1 MRGER
6 VFIVVKEWG
15 KKIKTE
21 FEGMKR
27 ELFVVAFWS
36 FIVYLPFLCG
46 QLNNADGFIFG
57 VFLHNDF
64 GHEDSEGR
72 FFLRFF
78 DFWRDGMVLPAMI
91 IGLCLLFL
99 WIAVA
104 VLWYTMDIRG
114 SLLRILSG
122 VLVVCTPSM
131 ADLFTYYYTA
141 DGYCLSLLLSVLAAG
156 LLVKG
161 ERKRSFLAVVFLMI
175 GSLGI
180 YQAYVG
186 ITVIICGFWLLRQLL
201 GNEMEDGILLRKTLR
216 ILAGG
221 AAGVS
226 SYFLLYNLLDK
237 VGYLTIDNERIAENA
252 VFNIF
257 TSLFGGTKEI
267 YEVFIEYYFMD
278 TLVCNA
284 WHGRRYVNMLV
295 LVLILFMVGMAIWR
309 NKIYKNVVRCIFGI
323 LLTALIP
330 VMLEIVIL
338 IAPNVSV
345 YAETGILMLCGM
357 NFLYLLP
364 VLLLPLLKGGRRIY
378 AGTGVAVRLSL
389 LYMSVFMSIFIG
401 VFERMVETEQT
412 KFGTLAV
419 RLESR
424 IEELE
429 SYSSGMKVLVVGRP
443 QSGNYP
449 FVDDM
454 YKTITKG
461 MISDYSLA
469 FGRADQV
476 SMSWIELF
484 KYFCGVRYERVSEE
498 QRLELMDSE
507 EFAQMD
513 NYPSET
519 SVKKIDDVVVI
530 KLSEYVK

>member
-1 MRGER
+1 M
-6 VFIVVKEWG
+6 V
-15 KKIKTE
+15 
-21 FEGMKR
+21 R
-27 ELFVVAFWS
+27 ELCNKLKMELNEMKIELSVVAIWS
-36 FIVYLPFLCG
+36 FIVYLPFMSG

-91 IGLCLLFL
+91 IGLCLLLL
-99 WIAVA
+99 WIAAA
-104 VLWYTMDIRG
+104 VLWYTLDIHG
-114 SLLRILSG
+114 SIVRILSG
-122 VLVVCTPSM
+122 ILIVCTPSM

-141 DGYCLSLLLSVLAAG
+141 DGYCMSLLLAVLAAG
-156 LLVKG
+156 LLIMG
-161 ERKRSFLAVVFLMI
+161 ERKRSFLGAVILMV

-180 YQAYVG
+180 YQAYIG

-201 GNEMEDGILLRKTLR
+201 GNDMEDKLLWKKALR
-216 ILAGG
+216 IMSGG
-221 AAGVS
+221 MVGVI
-226 SYFLLYNLLDK
+226 SYFLLYNFLDK
-237 VGYLTIDNERIAENA
+237 VGYLTIDNERIAEHA
-252 VFNIF
+252 VSNVFSNLIY
-257 TSLFGGTKEI
+257 GMREI
-267 YEVFIEYYFMD
+267 YKVFVEYYFRD

-284 WHGRRYVNMLV
+284 WHGRRYVNVFAVM
-295 LVLILFMVGMAIWR
+295 LILFMIGMVIWR
-309 NKIYKNVVRCIFGI
+309 NKAYKNMVRCILGI
-323 LLTALIP
+323 ILVVLIP
-330 VMLEIVIL
+330 VMLEVVIL
-338 IAPNVSV
+338 IAPDVSV
-345 YAETGILMLCGM
+345 HAETGILMLCGM

-364 VLLLPLLKGGRRIY
+364 VLLLPLLKGGRWINS
-378 AGTGVAVRLSL
+378 GTGIMTKLLL
-389 LYMSVFMSIFIG
+389 LYMCVFMSIFIG

-424 IEELE
+424 IEELNG
-429 SYSSGMKVLVVGRP
+429 YSSGMKVLVVGRP

-454 YKTITKG
+454 YKTVTKG

-484 KYFCGVRYERVSEE
+484 KYYCGVRYERVSEE
-498 QRLELMDSE
+498 QRMELMDSE
-507 EFAQMD
+507 EFAQME
-513 NYPSET
+513 NYPAQT

>member
-91 IGLCLLFL
+91 IGLCLLLL

-104 VLWYTMDIRG
+104 VFWYTMNIRG
-114 SLLRILSG
+114 SLLRVLSG

-161 ERKRSFLAVVFLMI
+161 EKKKSLLGAVLII

-180 YQAYVG
+180 YQAYIG

-201 GNEMEDGILLRKTLR
+201 GNEMEDGLLWKKTAR

-221 AAGVS
+221 AAGVV
-226 SYFLLYNLLDK
+226 SYFLLYTLLDK
-237 VGYLTIDNERIAENA
+237 TGYLTIDHERIAVRA
-252 VFNIF
+252 VSNIF
-257 TSLFGGTKEI
+257 VNLLKGIKEI
-267 YEVFIEYYFMD
+267 YQVFIEYYFKD

-295 LVLILFMVGMAIWR
+295 LALILFMVTMAIWR
-309 NKIYKNVVRCIFGI
+309 NKIYKNTIRCILGI

-338 IAPNVSV
+338 IAPDIPVHG
-345 YAETGILMLCGM
+345 ETGILMLCGM

-364 VLLLPLLKGGRRIY
+364 VLLLPLLKGGRKIY
-378 AGTGVAVRLSL
+378 VGTGVAVRLSL

-424 IEELE
+424 IEEIE
-429 SYSSGMKVLVVGRP
+429 GYSSGMKVLVVGRP

-484 KYFCGVRYERVSEE
+484 KYYCGVRYERVSEE

-513 NYPSET
+513 NYPAET